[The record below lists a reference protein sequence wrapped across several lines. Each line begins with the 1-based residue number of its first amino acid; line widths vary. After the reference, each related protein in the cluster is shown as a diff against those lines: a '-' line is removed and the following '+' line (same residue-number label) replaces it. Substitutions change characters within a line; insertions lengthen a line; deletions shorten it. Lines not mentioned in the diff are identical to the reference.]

1 MYPSLAV
8 VAPFA
13 RRELRRPPEVGI
25 RPGTEQLGRCSVE
38 CKRRATGMSDRYES
52 DDREAVVWSRD
63 EQRWCYMPR
72 TCEGSP
78 TCWTGTNLATSVA
91 AVREVTAVTA
101 EREGETLERMPG
113 TDFENVNLRR
123 VPAMPGAHPH
133 RRMTPKTVRA
143 ETLANNRMVDLQSI
157 RTRRHGASG
166 SFDALCC
173 RVFAGRA
180 GPAPANHHMPNSLGL
195 PRCEP
200 RVQAARASEGT
211 SR

>member
-1 MYPSLAV
+1 MYPSLAA

-13 RRELRRPPEVGI
+13 RRELRRPPDLGN
-25 RPGTEQLGRCSVE
+25 RPGTEQSDCCSVE

-78 TCWTGTNLATSVA
+78 TCWTGTNLARSMA

-101 EREGETLERMPG
+101 EREGETLETTPS

-123 VPAMPGAHPH
+123 VPAMPGTSPH

-157 RTRRHGASG
+157 KTRRRGASG

-180 GPAPANHHMPNSLGL
+180 GPAPANHHMPNSLGP